1 MNIKQI
7 SCILALAIGTSAAH
21 AGILYDHM
29 TGIQD
34 NGASGI
40 PPATIATSFS
50 TGSLCPTGC
59 TLGDITL
66 WMTLDEDAD
75 ASDITLGL
83 YADGGSIP
91 GSLIANLI
99 TPSSIGDDLDNAV
112 FTHLGSIIL
121 GPTTNYWLML
131 SADSG
136 IAGAGAEWARGPSGQ
151 GNFVINDPSFP
162 MSGSNSPF
170 MYKVEA
176 DVSNVPV
183 PAAIWLMTTALSGLA
198 VRARRAKV

>member
-7 SCILALAIGTSAAH
+7 SCILALAIGASAAH
-21 AGILYDHM
+21 AGILYDNL
-29 TGIQD
+29 TGKQ
-34 NGASGI
+34 NAGASGI
-40 PPATIATSFS
+40 HPATISSSFS

-66 WMTLDEDAD
+66 LMTIDEDAN
-75 ASDITLGL
+75 ASDIILGL
-83 YADGGSIP
+83 YADGGTAP
-91 GSLIANLI
+91 GALIANLV
-99 TPSSIGDDLDNAV
+99 TPSSISDDLENTI

-121 GPTTNYWLML
+121 GPSTNYWLML
-131 SADSG
+131 SAGPD
-136 IAGAGAEWARGPSGQ
+136 IAGGGAEWGRTISGQ
-151 GNFVINDPSFP
+151 GDFIINDPYYP